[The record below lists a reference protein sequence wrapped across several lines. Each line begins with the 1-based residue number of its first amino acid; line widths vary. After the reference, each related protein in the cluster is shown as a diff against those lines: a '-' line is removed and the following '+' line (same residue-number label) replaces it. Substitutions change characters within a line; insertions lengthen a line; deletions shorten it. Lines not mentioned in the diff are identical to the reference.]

1 MFFFTFTGFMRCDLN
16 STKVERERQ
25 GHVTIR
31 DSYLQSCNRNFCD
44 LTQKSHVAP
53 LTPAS
58 QSPQDLQIDLIHQF
72 GVLLSTTH
80 RHFSCSSTTASLSV
94 LTEKN
99 SGPEILKT
107 SLGQHL
113 SNLVMVY
120 RQYVCQF
127 WMFAELQLHKY

>member
-1 MFFFTFTGFMRCDLN
+1 MI
-16 STKVERERQ
+16 SK
-25 GHVTIR
+25 I
-31 DSYLQSCNRNFCD
+31 D
-44 LTQKSHVAP
+44 LTHQFGVLLSTVHVHFSCSS
-53 LTPAS
+53 TV
-58 QSPQDLQIDLIHQF
+58 DLIHQF

-80 RHFSCSSTTASLSV
+80 MHFSCSSTTASLSV